1 MFRLLTSHVP
11 KVPRLL
17 LVILVEVL
25 VDKVVLGGIP
35 GRVPTFHLPP
45 GSLVFQTLK
54 RRNGKLSSATS
65 LHLQPGVFSDFVPVG
80 SVVRILPDGD
90 ILLGDEVAL
99 AVAKLKIYFLRT
111 AAAHP
116 KY

>member
-1 MFRLLTSHVP
+1 MFRLLTSHVTE
-11 KVPRLL
+11 VPRLL
-17 LVILVEVL
+17 FVILVKVF
-25 VDKVVLGGIP
+25 VDEVVLGGIP
-35 GRVPTFHLPP
+35 SRVPTFHLPP
-45 GSLVFQTLK
+45 GALVFQTLK
-54 RRNGKLSSATS
+54 RRNGKLSSKAS
-65 LHLQPGVFSDFVPVG
+65 LHLQPSVFSNFVPVG

-90 ILLGDEVAL
+90 ILLGDEVSL